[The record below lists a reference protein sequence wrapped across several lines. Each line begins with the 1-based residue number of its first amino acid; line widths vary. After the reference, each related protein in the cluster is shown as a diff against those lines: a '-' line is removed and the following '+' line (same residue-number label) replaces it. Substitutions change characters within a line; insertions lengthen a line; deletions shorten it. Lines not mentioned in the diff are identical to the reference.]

1 MMDFYELLG
10 IKRDATKEEIK
21 KSYREMAKKYH
32 PDVNKSKDANQ
43 IIISLNEAKS
53 TLLND
58 EKRKEYDRLLNDI
71 DHSKQYSKNPNE
83 TYYTK
88 TENYKEEY
96 KESYI
101 TRWQFFMNYLK
112 NGIDKKLVKI
122 IKSILVIINS
132 IIFFFLKAIVFV
144 ILVIINAFDGL
155 LDCIIGLT
163 LLWAILT
170 LFIYA
175 GKTTPDYIPLI
186 PTNVEQFLYF
196 LFIGTILEIIKI
208 VVIKESVNILVLI
221 QNIEDKIFVKIL
233 MK

>member
-1 MMDFYELLG
+1 
-10 IKRDATKEEIK
+10 
-21 KSYREMAKKYH
+21 
-32 PDVNKSKDANQ
+32 
-43 IIISLNEAKS
+43 
-53 TLLND
+53 
-58 EKRKEYDRLLNDI
+58 
-71 DHSKQYSKNPNE
+71 
-83 TYYTK
+83 
-88 TENYKEEY
+88 
-96 KESYI
+96 
-101 TRWQFFMNYLK
+101 MNYLK

-122 IKSILVIINS
+122 IKSILVII
-132 IIFFFLKAIVFV
+132 KAIVFV

-163 LLWAILT
+163 ILWAILT
-170 LFIYA
+170 LFIYD
-175 GKTTPDYIPLI
+175 GKTTPDFIPFI

>member
-1 MMDFYELLG
+1 MDFYELLG

-21 KSYREMAKKYH
+21 KAYREMAKKYH

-53 TLLND
+53 T
-58 EKRKEYDRLLNDI
+58 LLNDI

-144 ILVIINAFDGL
+144 ILVIVNAFDGL

-163 LLWAILT
+163 ILWAILT
-170 LFIYA
+170 LFIYD
-175 GKTTPDYIPLI
+175 GRTTPDYIPFI

-196 LFIGTILEIIKI
+196 SLIGTILEIIKI

-221 QNIEDKIFVKIL
+221 QNIEDKIFIKIL

>member
-1 MMDFYELLG
+1 MESASTLATTAQSCALSSINAAFWLVPVASVIALIFAWRFYSSM
-10 IKRDATKEEIK
+10 KKEEEGTDIMCK
-21 KSYREMAKKYH
+21 IATH
-32 PDVNKSKDANQ
+32 V
-43 IIISLNEAKS
+43 
-53 TLLND
+53 
-58 EKRKEYDRLLNDI
+58 RKGALA
-71 DHSKQYSKNPNE
+71 
-83 TYYTK
+83 
-88 TENYKEEY
+88 
-96 KESYI
+96 
-101 TRWQFFMNYLK
+101 YLK
-112 NGIDKKLVKI
+112 QQYKI
-122 IKSILVIINS
+122 V
-132 IIFFFLKAIVFV
+132 AIVFV

-163 LLWAILT
+163 ILWAILT